1 MRSTKTTQPEHVGTA
16 LDTLLKKLE
25 AKRNEWK
32 AQQAEDEWMIARANE
47 MNDWYLEVFG
57 DAHEQQNRKYT

>member
-1 MRSTKTTQPEHVGTA
+1 METKPEHIKPGLEA
-16 LDTLLKKLE
+16 LLRKIE
-25 AKRNEWK
+25 AKRNAWK

-57 DAHEQQNRKYT
+57 DAHDHKHR